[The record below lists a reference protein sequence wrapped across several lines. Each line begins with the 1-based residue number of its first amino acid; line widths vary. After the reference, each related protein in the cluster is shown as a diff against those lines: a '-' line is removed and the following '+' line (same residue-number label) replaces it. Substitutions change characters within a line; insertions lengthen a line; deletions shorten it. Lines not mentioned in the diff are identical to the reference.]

1 MRRWRYSGWDSL
13 TASIIWRS
21 STVNSYELG
30 RSSFVLFLSL
40 ALLPPVVTR
49 SRHPHSPQYLA
60 HRSPLPPM
68 GFDQSQHRLLLTR
81 HQPPALSQSKFISFF
96 NSLIKSA
103 WFSTTSLSFRFSAS
117 KRLRSAVFNGRLLR
131 NDARTPTSNCR
142 FHF

>member
-1 MRRWRYSGWDSL
+1 MHCRHHIVRYQQSRKEIDHRQQIPSDP
-13 TASIIWRS
+13 THR
-21 STVNSYELG
+21 ELAP
-30 RSSFVLFLSL
+30 VT
-40 ALLPPVVTR
+40 PP
-49 SRHPHSPQYLA
+49 HQISPPYLA

>member
-1 MRRWRYSGWDSL
+1 MAVLGMRLLDRFDHLALLDRQLIRTVSL
-13 TASIIWRS
+13 
-21 STVNSYELG
+21 
-30 RSSFVLFLSL
+30 VLFLSL
-40 ALLPPVVTR
+40 ALLPPVITR
-49 SRHPHSPQYLA
+49 SRHPHTAQYLT
-60 HRSPLPPM
+60 HRSSLAPM
-68 GFDQSQHRLLLTR
+68 GFDQLKHRLLLTR
-81 HQPPALSQSKFISFF
+81 HQPSALPQSKFISFF